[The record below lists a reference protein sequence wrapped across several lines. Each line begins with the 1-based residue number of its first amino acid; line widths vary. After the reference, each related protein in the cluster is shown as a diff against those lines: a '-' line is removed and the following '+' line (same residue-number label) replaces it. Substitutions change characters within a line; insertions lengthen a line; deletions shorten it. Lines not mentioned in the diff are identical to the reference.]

1 MAAPRYHVFVG
12 AETGLLKGVNTEKR
26 TFANL
31 NSLQEVSKSNEIS
44 CLRWKDDSESE
55 IYAGIRSQTVKTF
68 CPNSGIC
75 KDVFEV
81 KGGEGPIKGL
91 GVVNSSRNLV
101 TCVSSGLLRVWAKD
115 GCTEAETEVGA
126 DVFRMRQHPRK
137 EGIVATG
144 GKENELKLWDL
155 ENLQKPVFV
164 AKNVRNDFLDLR
176 VPVWV
181 TDMDFLKDSEKII
194 AITGHH
200 QVRVYD
206 PNSRQ
211 RRPVVDFEFDEYPP
225 DVLVT
230 DATARLNCLVL
241 APEKLEAVQVVVG
254 NSHGRVGL
262 LDIRRKGMVHVYKG
276 VAGSIRAVCCHP
288 TLPIVASCGLDRFVQ
303 FTTFTPA
310 CSSPRNCISSPFDN
324 ADSVDHQQN
333 KLYLKSRLNCL
344 LMRTDFTIEDEEEN
358 KDREEATVDDEL
370 WEEMEEV
377 DEATDVSAKKASTKR
392 SCRAT
397 MAKSK
402 KRRKSI
408 KQDG

>member
-115 GCTEAETEVGA
+115 GSTEAETEVGA

-155 ENLQKPVFV
+155 ENLQKPVFM

-211 RRPVVDFEFDEYPP
+211 RRPVVDFEFDEYP
-225 DVLVT
+225 LT
-230 DATARLNCLVL
+230 CLSL
-241 APEKLEAVQVVVG
+241 TPRPEQVVVG

-288 TLPIVASCGLDRFVQ
+288 TLPIVASCGLDRFVRVHDLHSRLLI
-303 FTTFTPA
+303 T
-310 CSSPRNCISSPFDN
+310 
-324 ADSVDHQQN
+324 

-358 KDREEATVDDEL
+358 KDRKEATVDDEL

-377 DEATDVSAKKASTKR
+377 DEATDVSVKKASTKR

>member
-26 TFANL
+26 VFANL
-31 NSLQEVSKSNEIS
+31 NSLQEVSKNNEIT
-44 CLRWKDDSESE
+44 CLRWKDSSESE
-55 IYAGIRSQTVKTF
+55 IYAGLRSQTVKTY
-68 CPNSGIC
+68 CPNSGVC

-91 GVVNSSRNLV
+91 GVVNSNLV
-101 TCVSSGLLRVWAKD
+101 TCVSSGLLRVWAQD
-115 GCTEAETEVGA
+115 GSTQAETEVGA
-126 DVFRMRQHPRK
+126 DVYRMRQHPRK

-155 ENLQKPVFV
+155 ENLQEPVFT
-164 AKNVRNDFLDLR
+164 AKNVKNDFLDLR

-181 TDMDFLKDSEKII
+181 TDMGFMNDSEKII

-206 PNSRQ
+206 PSSRQ
-211 RRPVVDFEFDEYPP
+211 RRPVVDFEFDEYP
-225 DVLVT
+225 LT
-230 DATARLNCLVL
+230 CLSL
-241 APEKLEAVQVVVG
+241 TPRPEQVVVG

-288 TLPIVASCGLDRFVQ
+288 SLPLVASCGLDRFVRVHDLHSRLLI
-303 FTTFTPA
+303 T
-310 CSSPRNCISSPFDN
+310 
-324 ADSVDHQQN
+324 

-344 LMRTDFTIEDEEEN
+344 LMRTDFTVEDEEEN
-358 KDREEATVDDEL
+358 KDKEEATADDDL

-377 DEATDVSAKKASTKR
+377 DEAADISAQKVPVKR
-392 SCRAT
+392 NCKVAV
-397 MAKSK
+397 AKSK
-402 KRRKSI
+402 KRRKSN
-408 KQDG
+408 KRDG

>member
-31 NSLQEVSKSNEIS
+31 NSLQEVSKSNEIT

-91 GVVNSSRNLV
+91 GVVNSS
-101 TCVSSGLLRVWAKD
+101 GLLRVWAKD
-115 GCTEAETEVGA
+115 GSTQAETDVGA

-137 EGIVATG
+137 EGVVATG

-155 ENLQKPVFV
+155 ENLQKPVFT

-181 TDMDFLKDSEKII
+181 TDMDFMNDSEKII

-211 RRPVVDFEFDEYPP
+211 RRPVVDFEFDEYP
-225 DVLVT
+225 LT
-230 DATARLNCLVL
+230 CLSL
-241 APEKLEAVQVVVG
+241 TPRPEQVVVG

-288 TLPIVASCGLDRFVQ
+288 TLPIVASCGLDRFVRVHDLHSRLLI
-303 FTTFTPA
+303 T
-310 CSSPRNCISSPFDN
+310 
-324 ADSVDHQQN
+324 

-344 LMRTDFTIEDEEEN
+344 LMRTDFTVEDEEEN
-358 KDREEATVDDEL
+358 KDKEEATADDEL

-377 DEATDVSAKKASTKR
+377 DEAADVSAKKVPTKR
-392 SCRAT
+392 SCKAT
-397 MAKSK
+397 VAKSK

>member
-12 AETGLLKGVNTEKR
+12 AETGLLKGHHTVLKQCG
-26 TFANL
+26 NL
-31 NSLQEVSKSNEIS
+31 ICSSLFQ
-44 CLRWKDDSESE
+44 

-91 GVVNSSRNLV
+91 GVVNSSRHLV

-115 GCTEAETEVGA
+115 GSTEFRAVYQSFHLSASHLAYRQETEVGA

-144 GKENELKLWDL
+144 GKENEPQVVGPGKLAEARL
-155 ENLQKPVFV
+155 HGEKI
-164 AKNVRNDFLDLR
+164 

-206 PNSRQ
+206 PNCRQ
-211 RRPVVDFEFDEYPP
+211 RRPVVDFEFDEYP
-225 DVLVT
+225 LT
-230 DATARLNCLVL
+230 CLSL
-241 APEKLEAVQVVVG
+241 TPRPEQVVVG

-288 TLPIVASCGLDRFVQ
+288 TLPIVASCGLDRFVRVHDLHSRLLI
-303 FTTFTPA
+303 T
-310 CSSPRNCISSPFDN
+310 
-324 ADSVDHQQN
+324 

-358 KDREEATVDDEL
+358 KDREEATIDDEL

-397 MAKSK
+397 MTKSK